1 MASSSFTPNLGLC
14 SWEDSDRP
22 KRIDF
27 VADNMLIDEKLGTHL
42 LDADIHTTKEEKQR
56 MLTPYTVF
64 EYAGNGES
72 ERTLTISGTYSFV
85 IVYQKFYPAVTKD
98 VSGNMVSH
106 LCFAGRLFGSGG
118 EVTLQ
123 PDKLTVTQDST
134 PTDGVLNNF
143 NENRGQYVAILFK

>member
-14 SWEDSDRP
+14 AWSDTDRP

-27 VADNMLIDEKLGTHL
+27 VSDNLLIDEKLGTHL
-42 LDADIHTTKEEKQR
+42 ADSDIHITQDEKQR

-72 ERTLTISGTYSFV
+72 ERALAISGTYSFV
-85 IVYQKFYPAVTKD
+85 ILYQKFYPAVTKD
-98 VSGNMVSH
+98 DDGNFVSH

-123 PDKLTVTQDST
+123 SDKLIVTQDST
-134 PTDGVLNNF
+134 ATDGVKNNF
-143 NENRGQYVAILFK
+143 NENYGQYVALLFK

>member
-14 SWEDSDRP
+14 AWSDTDRP

-27 VADNMLIDEKLGTHL
+27 VSDNLLIDEKLGSHL
-42 LDADIHTTKEEKQR
+42 ADSDIHITQDEKQR

-72 ERTLTISGTYSFV
+72 ERALAISGTYSFV
-85 IVYQKFYPAVTKD
+85 ILYQKFYPAVTKD
-98 VSGNMVSH
+98 DDGNFVSH

-123 PDKLTVTQDST
+123 SDKLIVTQDST
-134 PTDGVLNNF
+134 ATDGVKNNF
-143 NENRGQYVAILFK
+143 NENHGQYVALLFK

>member
-14 SWEDSDRP
+14 AWSDTDRP

-27 VADNMLIDEKLGTHL
+27 VSDNLLIDEKLGTHL
-42 LDADIHTTKEEKQR
+42 ADSDIHITQDEKQR

-72 ERTLTISGTYSFV
+72 ERALAISGTYSFV
-85 IVYQKFYPAVTKD
+85 ILYQKFYPAVTKD
-98 VSGNMVSH
+98 DDGNFVSH

-123 PDKLTVTQDST
+123 SDKLIVTQDST
-134 PTDGVLNNF
+134 ATDGVKNNF
-143 NENRGQYVAILFK
+143 NENHGQYVALLFK